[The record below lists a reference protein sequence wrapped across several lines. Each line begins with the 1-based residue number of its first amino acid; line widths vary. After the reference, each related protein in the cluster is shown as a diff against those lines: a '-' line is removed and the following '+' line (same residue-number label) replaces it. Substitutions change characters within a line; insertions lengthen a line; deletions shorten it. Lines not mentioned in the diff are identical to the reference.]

1 MDTLSS
7 PAQKRPSP
15 MPVPAGARVSKHSR
29 PRRATRPF
37 LAGMVL
43 AFALTPAVV
52 LADDLMTV
60 YRLAR
65 EHDPK
70 LQAAEFTY
78 QAGLQKLP
86 QARALLLPTIS
97 ATARKNRNR
106 DETVTDSTVTSRP
119 AGSAE
124 YDSTEYA
131 LNLTQPVFNSASLA
145 EVRRARADVR
155 RAEAERLGAQQDLML
170 RVVEAYLNVLAAA
183 DGLELARAEKAA
195 VARNLETVQGRL
207 QVGLAA
213 KADVHEAKAR
223 YELAAVQEVE
233 AENELEDRQEALR
246 ELTGRRHR
254 SLARLA
260 ERIPLASPAPPD
272 VNHWVQAALT
282 RSPVLVARR
291 EIVESAREDVKRSHA
306 GHYPSLDV
314 VGSRTRTDA
323 DASISGPG
331 IRADN
336 TVLGLQ
342 LTIPLIQG
350 GLVSARTAEAGH
362 RLSATEQELE
372 GARRN
377 VERTV
382 RSAFLGV
389 VSGVARVNALQ
400 QAVTA
405 SESALQAKS
414 EGFKAGVNTLLDV
427 LDANRELYR
436 AKRDHAR
443 ARYGYALNW
452 LRLKQNA
459 GTLSEDD
466 VAHVNGWLQ

>member
-1 MDTLSS
+1 M
-7 PAQKRPSP
+7 KREL
-15 MPVPAGARVSKHSR
+15 VQAGI
-29 PRRATRPF
+29 
-37 LAGMVL
+37 VL
-43 AFALTPAVV
+43 AFALTPAAVF
-52 LADDLMTV
+52 ADDLLTV

-65 EHDPK
+65 EQDPK
-70 LQAAEFTY
+70 LQAAESSY

-86 QARALLLPTIS
+86 QARALLLPTIG

-106 DETVTDSTVTSRP
+106 DETVTDATVASRP

-170 RVVEAYLNVLAAA
+170 RVVEAYFNVLAAA
-183 DGLELARAEKAA
+183 DSLEFARAEKAA

-213 KADVHEAKAR
+213 RADVYEAKAR

-233 AENELEDRQEALR
+233 AENALEDRREALR
-246 ELTGRRHR
+246 ELTGRRHTA
-254 SLARLA
+254 LTRLA
-260 ERIPLASPAPPD
+260 ERIPLAMPVPPD
-272 VNHWVQAALT
+272 IDSWVQRALT
-282 RSPVLVARR
+282 RNPLLITRR
-291 EIVESAREDVKRSHA
+291 ETVESAREEVKRSHA

-323 DASISGPG
+323 DASITGPG

-342 LTIPLIQG
+342 LTVPLIQG

-389 VSGVARVNALQ
+389 VSGVARVNALT

-405 SESALQAKS
+405 NEAVLHVKS
-414 EGFKAGVNTLLDV
+414 EGLKARVNTLLDV

-436 AKRDHAR
+436 AKREHAR
-443 ARYGYALNW
+443 ARYSYALNW
-452 LRLKQNA
+452 LRLKQSA
-459 GTLSEDD
+459 GTLAEDD
-466 VAHVNGWLQ
+466 VAHVNSWLQ

>member
-1 MDTLSS
+1 MLALS
-7 PAQKRPSP
+7 
-15 MPVPAGARVSKHSR
+15 
-29 PRRATRPF
+29 
-37 LAGMVL
+37 
-43 AFALTPAVV
+43 PAVV
-52 LADDLMTV
+52 LADDLMAV

-97 ATARKNRNR
+97 ATTRKNRNR
-106 DETVTDSTVTSRP
+106 DETITDSSISSRP

-145 EVRRARADVR
+145 EVRRAGADVR
-155 RAEAERLGAQQDLML
+155 RAGAERLGAQQDLML
-170 RVVEAYLNVLAAA
+170 RAVEAYLNVLAAA
-183 DGLELARAEKAA
+183 DSLDLARAEKAS

-213 KADVHEAKAR
+213 RADVHEAKAR

-246 ELTGRRHR
+246 ELTGRRHP

-260 ERIPLASPAPPD
+260 ERIPLALPAPPD
-272 VNHWVQAALT
+272 VNRWVQAALT
-282 RSPVLVARR
+282 QSPILVARR
-291 EIVESAREDVKRSHA
+291 ETVESTREEVKRSHA

-389 VSGVARVNALQ
+389 VSGVARVNALT

-452 LRLKQNA
+452 LRLKQSA
-459 GTLSEDD
+459 GTLSEGD
-466 VAHVNGWLQ
+466 VTHVNSWLQ

>member
-1 MDTLSS
+1 M
-7 PAQKRPSP
+7 KREL
-15 MPVPAGARVSKHSR
+15 VRAGI
-29 PRRATRPF
+29 
-37 LAGMVL
+37 VL
-43 AFALTPAVV
+43 AFALTPAGVF
-52 LADDLMTV
+52 ADDLLTV

-65 EHDPK
+65 EQDPK
-70 LQAAEFTY
+70 LQAAESSY
-78 QAGLQKLP
+78 QASLQKLP
-86 QARALLLPTIS
+86 QARALLLPTVS

-106 DETVTDSTVTSRP
+106 DETITDSGITSRP

-124 YDSTEYA
+124 YDNIEYA

-145 EVRRARADVR
+145 EVRRAKADVR

-170 RVVEAYLNVLAAA
+170 RVVEAYFNVLAAA
-183 DGLELARAEKAA
+183 DSLEFARAEKTA

-207 QVGLAA
+207 QVGLSARE
-213 KADVHEAKAR
+213 DVHEAKAR

-233 AENELEDRQEALR
+233 AENALEDRREALR
-246 ELTGRRHR
+246 ELTGQRH
-254 SLARLA
+254 LALTQLA
-260 ERIPLASPAPPD
+260 ERIPLAMPVPAD
-272 VNHWVQAALT
+272 VESWVQQALVQ
-282 RSPVLVARR
+282 SPLLVTRR
-291 EIVESAREDVKRSHA
+291 EAVESAREEVKRLQA

-323 DASISGPG
+323 DASITGPG

-342 LTIPLIQG
+342 LTVPLIQG

-377 VERTV
+377 VERTA

-389 VSGVARVNALQ
+389 VSGVARVNALT

-405 SESALQAKS
+405 SEAALQVKS
-414 EGFKAGVNTLLDV
+414 EGFKARVNTLLDV

-436 AKRDHAR
+436 AKREHAR

-452 LRLKQNA
+452 LRLKQSA
-459 GTLSEDD
+459 GTLAEDD
-466 VAHVNGWLQ
+466 VAHVNSWLQ

>member
-1 MDTLSS
+1 MSNGFWIGSGTAKNTSRRR
-7 PAQKRPSP
+7 A
-15 MPVPAGARVSKHSR
+15 AGA
-29 PRRATRPF
+29 
-37 LAGMVL
+37 GIVL
-43 AFALTPAVV
+43 ALALSPAVV
-52 LADDLMTV
+52 LADDLMAV

-97 ATARKNRNR
+97 ATTRKNRNR
-106 DETVTDSTVTSRP
+106 DETITDSSISSRP

-145 EVRRARADVR
+145 EVRRAG
-155 RAEAERLGAQQDLML
+155 AERLGAQQDLML
-170 RVVEAYLNVLAAA
+170 RAVEAYLNVLAAA
-183 DGLELARAEKAA
+183 DSLDLARAEKAS

-213 KADVHEAKAR
+213 RADVHEAKAR
-223 YELAAVQEVE
+223 YELAVVQEVE

-246 ELTGRRHR
+246 ELTGRRHP

-260 ERIPLASPAPPD
+260 ERIPLALPAPPD
-272 VNHWVQAALT
+272 VNRWVQAALT
-282 RSPVLVARR
+282 QSPILVARR
-291 EIVESAREDVKRSHA
+291 ETVESTREEVKRSHA

-389 VSGVARVNALQ
+389 VSGVARVNALT

-443 ARYGYALNW
+443 ARYGYALSW

>member
-1 MDTLSS
+1 M
-7 PAQKRPSP
+7 KPS
-15 MPVPAGARVSKHSR
+15 R
-29 PRRATRPF
+29 
-37 LAGMVL
+37 
-43 AFALTPAVV
+43 TPA
-52 LADDLMTV
+52 
-60 YRLAR
+60 
-65 EHDPK
+65 
-70 LQAAEFTY
+70 
-78 QAGLQKLP
+78 LP
-86 QARALLLPTIS
+86 P
-97 ATARKNRNR
+97 
-106 DETVTDSTVTSRP
+106 RP

-246 ELTGRRHR
+246 ELTGQRHR

>member
-1 MDTLSS
+1 
-7 PAQKRPSP
+7 
-15 MPVPAGARVSKHSR
+15 MPVSADACASRRGR
-29 PRRATRPF
+29 PRCAARRPL
-37 LAGMVL
+37 LAVIVL

-52 LADDLMTV
+52 FADDLLTV

-65 EHDPK
+65 EQDPK
-70 LQAAEFTY
+70 LQAAESGY

-86 QARALLLPTIS
+86 QARALLLPTVS

-106 DETVTDSTVTSRP
+106 DETVTDSNIASRP

-170 RVVEAYLNVLAAA
+170 RVVEAYFNVLAAA
-183 DGLELARAEKAA
+183 DGLEFARAEKAA

-213 KADVHEAKAR
+213 RADVHEAKAR

-233 AENELEDRQEALR
+233 AENGLEDRREALR
-246 ELTGRRHR
+246 ELTGRRHAA
-254 SLARLA
+254 LTRLA
-260 ERIPLASPAPPD
+260 ERIPLAMPVPPD
-272 VNHWVQAALT
+272 IDSWVQRALAQ
-282 RSPVLVARR
+282 SPVLITRR
-291 EIVESAREDVKRSHA
+291 ETVESAREEVKRSHA

-323 DASISGPG
+323 DASITGPG

-342 LTIPLIQG
+342 LTVPLIQG

-389 VSGVARVNALQ
+389 VSGVARVNALT

-405 SESALQAKS
+405 NEAALQVKS
-414 EGFKAGVNTLLDV
+414 EGFKARVNTLLDI
-427 LDANRELYR
+427 LDTNRELYR
-436 AKRDHAR
+436 AKREHGR
-443 ARYGYALNW
+443 ARYDYALNW
-452 LRLKQNA
+452 LRLKQSA
-459 GTLSEDD
+459 GTLAEDD
-466 VAHVNGWLQ
+466 VAHVNSWLQ